1 MIRDRLITRFTL
13 SQSIDRNGHP
23 SVSLESRIRRNCT
36 VPTSKSIPFRVIQIG
51 FGSLGQHITSSIL
64 KRENLELVSVIDANP
79 ELVNR
84 PIKELLGDEIDS
96 DVTVTDDL
104 KNVLRGTPAD
114 VAIVATSSS
123 LETVAPT
130 IEMCLETGL
139 DVISICEELS
149 FPYQKEPKLAENLNK
164 VAVQNSKTVV
174 GTGINPGY
182 LMDLLPIVLT
192 GPCQSMETIRVT
204 RHMNSSHR
212 RPSFQKKIGT
222 GMTRNEFRKNIDEG
236 KITGHVGLV
245 ESIQM
250 IDAALNLGLDEIEEL
265 PPEAIIADSKITNSF
280 ATVEKGDV
288 LGLKSVGV
296 GRRMGE
302 EIVTLD
308 FQAYA
313 EATPQYDEVIIE
325 GLPRIQ
331 QRIEGGVQGDHGTI
345 GMILNLIPIVIN
357 ESPGLKTMKDIPV
370 PRNTM
375 RFWKEE

>member
-1 MIRDRLITRFTL
+1 M
-13 SQSIDRNGHP
+13 
-23 SVSLESRIRRNCT
+23 
-36 VPTSKSIPFRVIQIG
+36 PTSKSQPFRVIQIG
-51 FGSLGQHITSSIL
+51 FGSLGRHITSSIL
-64 KRENLELVSVIDANP
+64 KRDNLELVSVVDANP
-79 ELVNR
+79 ELANR
-84 PIKELLGDEIDS
+84 PIRELLQDDIDS
-96 DVTVTDDL
+96 DVTIADDL
-104 KNVLRGTPAD
+104 SSVLDSTKAD
-114 VAIVATSSS
+114 IAIVATSSS
-123 LETVAPT
+123 LEVVGPT
-130 IEMCLETGL
+130 IEECLGSGL

-149 FPYQKEPKLAENLNK
+149 FPYQKKPGLAESLNR
-164 VAVQNSKTVV
+164 VAKQNSKTVV

-192 GPCQSMETIRVT
+192 GPCQNVDTIRVT
-204 RHMNSSHR
+204 RHMNSSNR

-222 GMTRNEFRKNIDEG
+222 GMTNQEFRKNIDEG

-250 IDAALNLGLDEIEEL
+250 IDAALNLGLDNIEEL

-296 GRRMGE
+296 GRRKGE
-302 EIVTLD
+302 EIVMLD

>member
-1 MIRDRLITRFTL
+1 MA
-13 SQSIDRNGHP
+13 
-23 SVSLESRIRRNCT
+23 
-36 VPTSKSIPFRVIQIG
+36 KPFKVIQIG
-51 FGSLGQHITSSIL
+51 FGSLGRHITSSIL
-64 KRENLELVSVIDANP
+64 KRDNLELVSVVDANP
-79 ELVNR
+79 ELTGK
-84 PIKELLGDEIDS
+84 PIDTLLQDDIES
-96 DVTVTDDL
+96 DITLTDDL
-104 KNVLRGTPAD
+104 QMVLKAIPAD
-114 VAIVATSSS
+114 IAIVATSSS
-123 LETVAPT
+123 LEAVFPT
-130 IEMCLETGL
+130 IKACLENSL

-149 FPYQKEPKLAENLNK
+149 FPYQKKPKLSKKLDSFARYKE
-164 VAVQNSKTVV
+164 KTVV

-192 GPCQSMETIRVT
+192 GPCQSVDTISVT

-212 RPSFQKKIGT
+212 KPSFQKKIGT
-222 GMTRNEFRKNIDEG
+222 GMTNEEFRKNIDEG
-236 KITGHVGLV
+236 LITGHVGLV

-265 PPEAIIADSKITNSF
+265 PPEAIIAESKTTNSF
-280 ATVEKGDV
+280 ATIEKGDV

-296 GRRMGE
+296 GKRNGE
-302 EIVTLD
+302 QIVTLD

-325 GLPRIQ
+325 GLPRMQ

-345 GMILNLIPIVIN
+345 GMMLNLIPIVIA

-375 RFWKEE
+375 RFWRED